1 MELVVK
7 NPGYAR
13 FRACGLYEGIRSEE
27 RIGSQSPHAGSV
39 RTQGRLILHAQDLLK
54 LIGVAIVVIGIALR
68 LRTTLAV
75 VIAAL
80 ATGLVA
86 GLPLFSHEG
95 VFQHLHF
102 LTEPGQTGIINTLG
116 HAFADNRLMTLFI
129 ITLPAVGLSERFGLQ
144 EQSAALIRRIR
155 AATVGRLQIVYQLF
169 RVLHG
174 AIGIRLNGHPS
185 FVRPLVFP
193 MSVGAARAIGSVT
206 RAVASDLSREKPV
219 ASDSLATARGT
230 DPPAQSLETI
240 KAANAAAENYGN
252 FYGQNLSPVQAGI
265 LLVYG
270 VMQGLGFTVGV
281 WSLVKYTIP
290 VVVASIV
297 FGIVQF
303 QWLDR
308 QLIKKVEARR

>member
-1 MELVVK
+1 MELIVK

-13 FRACGLYEGIRSEE
+13 LRACGLREPTAYDE
-27 RIGSQSPHAGSV
+27 RIPPHASTLASV
-39 RTQGRLILHAQDLLK
+39 RTQGRITLHAQDLLK

-68 LRTTLAV
+68 LRTTLVV

-80 ATGLVA
+80 VTGLVA

-95 VFQHLHF
+95 VFQHLPF
-102 LTEPGQTGIINTLG
+102 LTRPGQTGIINTLG
-116 HAFADNRLMTLFI
+116 RAFADNRLMTLFI

-144 EQSAALIRRIR
+144 QQSALLIRRIR

-193 MSVGAARAIGSVT
+193 MSVGAAQAIGSVP
-206 RAVASDLSREKPV
+206 RAVASDLSREKPI
-219 ASDSLATARGT
+219 APDPLATTRGT
-230 DPPAQSLETI
+230 DQTIETI

-303 QWLDR
+303 QWLDW